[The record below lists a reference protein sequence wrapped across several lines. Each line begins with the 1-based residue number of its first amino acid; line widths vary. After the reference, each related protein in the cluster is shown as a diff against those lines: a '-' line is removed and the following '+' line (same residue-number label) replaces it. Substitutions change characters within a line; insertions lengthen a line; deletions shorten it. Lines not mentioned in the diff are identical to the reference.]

1 MEEIKKSI
9 QRSNDKKGNKP
20 KFYRMNNIFGS
31 LKLQLIYES
40 NTNKNERFN
49 KSKTND
55 ELLKQPQQ
63 K

>member
-1 MEEIKKSI
+1 
-9 QRSNDKKGNKP
+9 
-20 KFYRMNNIFGS
+20 MNNIFGS
-31 LKLQLIYES
+31 VKLQLIYES